1 MKILNIVLILI
12 IIGLIFSCKSNYG
25 VQTYVFDN
33 GLEFEKVN
41 GIDKPK
47 IRTTMRRSIVI
58 VTDSTLNYTVMIHD
72 FGASTTI
79 KYKLENELLKIDTVD
94 IYNRNSFQNYAEEI
108 FGLTYK
114 YSKDSL
120 TDIRNGQKYYSPKIK
135 K

>member
-1 MKILNIVLILI
+1 MKNLKIVLILI
-12 IIGLIFSCKSNYG
+12 IIGLSLSCKSNYG
-25 VQTYVFDN
+25 FKTYVFDD
-33 GLEFEKVN
+33 GLELEKVN

-58 VTDSTLNYTVMIHD
+58 VSDSTLNYNVMIHD

-135 K
+135 

>member
-1 MKILNIVLILI
+1 MKNLKIVLILI
-12 IIGLIFSCKSNYG
+12 IIGLSLSCKSNYG
-25 VQTYVFDN
+25 FKTYVFDN
-33 GLEFEKVN
+33 GLILEKVN

-58 VTDSTLNYTVMIHD
+58 VSDSTLNYNVMIHD

-135 K
+135 